1 MPVVSFFPFSL
12 VSKATAV
19 CEERSCGPL
28 HSIYGVL
35 APRSVKADPRF
46 YCPATGSIAH
56 QIANADR
63 KTGPFTYF
71 NFGILIHCK
80 RNAQRFLIFSLRL
93 LCVMDWAK
101 PPIRPTLH
109 LNIRTAYEY

>member
-19 CEERSCGPL
+19 CEERACGPL

-46 YCPATGSIAH
+46 YRPANRSIAH
-56 QIANADR
+56 QIANTDR
-63 KTGPFTYF
+63 KTSHFKYF
-71 NFGILIHCK
+71 NIGLLIYYK
-80 RNAQRFLIFSLRL
+80 
-93 LCVMDWAK
+93 
-101 PPIRPTLH
+101 
-109 LNIRTAYEY
+109 

>member
-46 YCPATGSIAH
+46 HHPATWSIAH

-63 KTGPFTYF
+63 KTGHFRYF
-71 NFGILIHCK
+71 NIGLLIYCK
-80 RNAQRFLIFSLRL
+80 RNAQRFLIFLPSTTFFL
-93 LCVMDWAK
+93 DEPGNAF
-101 PPIRPTLH
+101 PSDQPYI
-109 LNIRTAYEY
+109 